1 MLEKCERPD
10 LDVFDNDFRNFYY
23 WSDVPV
29 GPKTAKVQDSFGIYN
44 FEVLGK
50 EMAIPDFGFFCQTL
64 HTMYEKCALNKD
76 GQVACYIPQLGTIHI
91 LPKHL

>member
-1 MLEKCERPD
+1 MKTWK
-10 LDVFDNDFRNFYY
+10 FRILTTKFRYPY
-23 WSDVPV
+23 IPV
-29 GPKTAKVQDSFGIYN
+29 GLKSKDTRFIQMFILLGIYK
-44 FEVLGK
+44 FEILGK

-76 GQVACYIPQLGTIHI
+76 GQVACYIPQLGTINI